1 MLIGIIVCFVMA
13 LAATWLAG
21 IQHIIGAPLL
31 GLFLGIILANCMPQK
46 FLDQSKTGAGFCS
59 KRILRVGIILAGGTL
74 NFSAIMKVAVG
85 QVDACSWQHAFAG
98 GRWNL
103 HLRRYGGGYFVC
115 RN

>member
-46 FLDQSKTGAGFCS
+46 FLDQSKMGAGFCS
-59 KRILRVGIILAGGTL
+59 KRILRVGCLILAGVFLLSVLGSVIL
-74 NFSAIMKVAVG
+74 MFLV
-85 QVDACSWQHAFAG
+85 
-98 GRWNL
+98 
-103 HLRRYGGGYFVC
+103 
-115 RN
+115 